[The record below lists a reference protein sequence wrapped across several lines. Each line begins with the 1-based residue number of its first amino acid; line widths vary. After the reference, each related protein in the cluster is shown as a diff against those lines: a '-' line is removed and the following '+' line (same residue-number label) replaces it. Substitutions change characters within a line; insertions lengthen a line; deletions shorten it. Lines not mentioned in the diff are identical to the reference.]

1 MFIFFKKEK
10 EKEYNMKK
18 TNIKYLKDFKDDMI
32 TALFYS
38 YTRQIPSSSLREID
52 RIYTEE
58 TGKNLRTNFACSSC
72 VLRLMRQTAIIYF
85 KDFLDELP
93 EELQAKYK
101 EKYIKE

>member
-1 MFIFFKKEK
+1 MFIFFKTEK
-10 EKEYNMKK
+10 EKESMKK

-58 TGKNLRTNFACSSC
+58 TGKNLKTNFACSSC

>member
-58 TGKNLRTNFACSSC
+58 TGKNLKTNFACSSC

>member
-10 EKEYNMKK
+10 EKESMKK
-18 TNIKYLKDFKDDMI
+18 TNIKYLKDFKDDMV
-32 TALFYS
+32 TALFYN
-38 YTRQIPSSSLREID
+38 YTRQIPSSALREID

-93 EELQAKYK
+93 EELQDKYK

>member
-10 EKEYNMKK
+10 EKESMKK

-58 TGKNLRTNFACSSC
+58 TGKNLKTNFACSSC
-72 VLRLMRQTAIIYF
+72 VLRWLRQTAIIYF